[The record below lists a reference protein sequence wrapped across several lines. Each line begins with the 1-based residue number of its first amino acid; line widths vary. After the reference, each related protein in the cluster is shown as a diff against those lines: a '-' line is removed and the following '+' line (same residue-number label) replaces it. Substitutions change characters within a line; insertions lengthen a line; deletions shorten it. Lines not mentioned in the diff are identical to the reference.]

1 MFCHMINYL
10 SMKIFWSTSSIPIV
24 YQKYIWGR
32 FRSRHINHRILLW
45 QLMFIE
51 IIMLQFLYQ
60 FTLPKS
66 VKPCMK
72 KCILS
77 SIKNVVNVIIFYEI
91 KRIQNYVCRII
102 PKLFL
107 FWCELFLIALSGKDE
122 ILLFHLKYFVQIIHF
137 RLYTF
142 NQYQY

>member
-77 SIKNVVNVIIFYEI
+77 SIKKVVNVIIFYEI
-91 KRIQNYVCRII
+91 KRILHLSDHPKLISFPVWII
-102 PKLFL
+102 PDRILRKMRN
-107 FWCELFLIALSGKDE
+107 LIVSLEMCHVNDSVQV
-122 ILLFHLKYFVQIIHF
+122 KYI
-137 RLYTF
+137 
-142 NQYQY
+142 